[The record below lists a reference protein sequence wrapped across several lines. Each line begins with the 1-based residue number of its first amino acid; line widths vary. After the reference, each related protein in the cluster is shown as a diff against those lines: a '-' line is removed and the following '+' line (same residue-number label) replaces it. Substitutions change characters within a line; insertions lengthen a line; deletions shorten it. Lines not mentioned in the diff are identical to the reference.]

1 MYGIDWDGPCPS
13 RVWGS
18 LPDEETQGIN
28 ILPTE
33 VDRTQQ
39 ALDAL
44 RANVNPLAVSANFG
58 VDLYESA
65 LQVLFQLNIQ

>member
-1 MYGIDWDGPCPS
+1 MYGIDWEGPCPS
-13 RVWGS
+13 CEWGS

-28 ILPTE
+28 IPPTE
-33 VDRTQQ
+33 VERIQH

-44 RANVNPLAVSANFG
+44 RANVNPLAVSSNFG